1 MCLLMR
7 QSIKIGINFFLFDF
21 LDAFYPYQRNKRYRR
36 MSLTADFQIKYE
48 YANAAE
54 TVNRKKK

>member
-1 MCLLMR
+1 MR